1 MRQSQ
6 LTRWFRDERPRR
18 ESARRPPPAP
28 QRAVAAFADGA
39 ALGPWVARGF
49 LPVVQ
54 VQVQGASARARA
66 SASADEAQH
75 TGAAVAAL
83 LAAHAGDVAIA
94 LAFPACTDLSAA
106 GARWWRAK
114 RKRNPD
120 FQREAV
126 ARIQGVEAALRASGA
141 PFAMLV
147 PAAPLLKRLW
157 RDPSAVISPH
167 EYGGWLAADAAHPLH
182 ADVVPKRDAY
192 VKRTYVYAGNGFV
205 LPRRKPV
212 PPVWA
217 TRTTKR
223 GATRRVSPLLVKRRH
238 RHLRRL
244 APLGFLE
251 AVASLHAERR

>member
-6 LTRWFRDERPRR
+6 LTRWFRDERP
-18 ESARRPPPAP
+18 ARPRARLPPPAP
-28 QRAVAAFADGA
+28 QHAVAAFADAA
-39 ALGPWVARGF
+39 ALAPWVARGF
-49 LPVVQ
+49 VAVR
-54 VQVQGASARARA
+54 GANASTAASAP
-66 SASADEAQH
+66 DAQH

-83 LAAHAGDVAIA
+83 YAAHVGDVAIA

-120 FQREAV
+120 FQRQAV

-141 PFAMLV
+141 PYAMLV
-147 PAAPLLKRLW
+147 PAAPLLKRAW

-167 EYGGWLAADAAHPLH
+167 EYGGWLPADAAHPQH

-217 TRTTKR
+217 TRTSKR
-223 GATRRVSPLLVKRRH
+223 GKTRRVSPLLVKRRH

-251 AVASLHAERR
+251 AVASLHAEPR